1 MFTWACLNFLYL
13 ENLDS
18 IIMIFEINKNHPLF
32 LTMDKNGLQI
42 QWSWVLNNIKTYVC
56 MCVLSRKS
64 WGNKTLFFVN
74 DLTCIK
80 LVLSDIQEIS
90 KIARVVISWEFC
102 EIQDEFLTVFQFRI
116 VYRWELPNKF
126 KLKTVFHEIIVWKS
140 IKSVKMARFWN
151 FFELLIY
158 HRNYWRKIGFVI
170 SRFPQPY
177 LRIPW
182 NI

>member
-80 LVLSDIQEIS
+80 LVLSDIREIS
-90 KIARVVISWEFC
+90 KIARVVIWWEFC
-102 EIQDEFLTVFQFRI
+102 ENSRWSFNGFSIQNRI
-116 VYRWELPNKF
+116 SLRTSKWIQTSNGFFMKF
-126 KLKTVFHEIIVWKS
+126 FWAFDIPSKLLKK
-140 IKSVKMARFWN
+140 N
-151 FFELLIY
+151 
-158 HRNYWRKIGFVI
+158 
-170 SRFPQPY
+170 
-177 LRIPW
+177 
-182 NI
+182 